1 MSPNMTHA
9 GVLAG
14 TLVLTA
20 GLLLRSHPSPPP
32 NHHAGAVGTIGNWKM
47 CVLVLFPVLFSMLL
61 LDIYAV
67 FVTVFPLN
75 APCTTFTSKVNAGIS
90 SVCHV
95 ASIVCSFGHTTP
107 CIMLRVAWT
116 QMLV

>member
-1 MSPNMTHA
+1 M
-9 GVLAG
+9 L
-14 TLVLTA
+14 
-20 GLLLRSHPSPPP
+20 
-32 NHHAGAVGTIGNWKM
+32 I
-47 CVLVLFPVLFSMLL
+47 LFHVLFSMLL

-75 APCTTFTSKVNAGIS
+75 APCTTFTSKVNAGMS

-107 CIMLRVAWT
+107 CVMLRAAWT
-116 QMLV
+116 QILVWFHDIVEISTAPFMLDILLISAPLAMSQPLFTTGYMV